1 MNSRI
6 RALPS
11 VAGGAKVSV
20 RQLKF
25 EVNALSRHSSFL
37 HDGCVMPDYPFEITS
52 PSFSEEFEAYYDL
65 RWRILRRPWKKPRGS
80 EKDDHEDRAIH
91 VTALDQEGRLIGV
104 GRLHRNCATEYQI
117 RYMAIEPD
125 WRGRGVGRA
134 ILGRLEALA
143 RKEGARSMVL
153 NAREGATKFYER
165 MGYKIRG
172 EGPMLFGEIKH
183 FRMQRSL

>member
-1 MNSRI
+1 M
-6 RALPS
+6 PS
-11 VAGGAKVSV
+11 VAGVAEVSV

-25 EVNALSRHSSFL
+25 EVNALSRHSRFL

-65 RWRILRRPWKKPRGS
+65 RWRILRRPWKEPRGS

-104 GRLHRNCATEYQI
+104 GRLHRNCATECQI

-143 RKEGARSMVL
+143 RKEGATSMVL